1 MNDLS
6 HASESADLAERIT
19 ALNAVVK
26 RLSEDAEWLRGEAK
40 RLRTEEANRRL
51 GTRMPLWFLLQLQ
64 HEQLPIEIVEPAE
77 IRCVSALTATGLIE
91 AEIGALG
98 ATARYAASQLV
109 TVTRITEGGRAAIA
123 RIGSAPMSMA
133 GSSQVASAFG

>member
-19 ALNAVVK
+19 ALNAVVQ

-40 RLRTEEANRRL
+40 RLRTEDAHRRL
-51 GTRMPLWFLLQLQ
+51 GTRMPLWFLLQLH

-77 IRCVSALTATGLIE
+77 IRCVSVLTATGLIE

-98 ATARYAASQLV
+98 ATARYAASQQAK
-109 TVTRITEGGRAAIA
+109 VTRITEDGREEIA
-123 RIGSAPMSMA
+123 RIGGAPMSLT
-133 GSSQVASAFG
+133 GFGQVASAFG